1 MNWKLFTFGQ
11 RVVPSKWDK
20 SIKMF
25 TELLLIYENT
35 RVGSHSLLQGLFLT
49 QELNL
54 GLLHYRQVL
63 YHLSHQANPRR
74 SF

>member
-1 MNWKLFTFGQ
+1 
-11 RVVPSKWDK
+11 
-20 SIKMF
+20 MF
-25 TELLLIYENT
+25 AELLLIYENT
-35 RVGSHSLLQGLFLT
+35 RVGSHSLLQGIFLT